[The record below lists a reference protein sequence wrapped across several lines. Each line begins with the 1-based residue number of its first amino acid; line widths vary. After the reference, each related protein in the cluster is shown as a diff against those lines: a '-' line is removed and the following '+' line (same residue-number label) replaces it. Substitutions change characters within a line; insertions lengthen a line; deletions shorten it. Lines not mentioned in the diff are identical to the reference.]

1 MSKKLKV
8 IFCPFKI
15 LYFGLPCIG
24 GGEARFS
31 MRLHPCMDEFVQ
43 LFSVFGNGIFRLR
56 ELCLKIT
63 LVVGP
68 MHISVEREGV
78 D

>member
-1 MSKKLKV
+1 MH
-8 IFCPFKI
+8 
-15 LYFGLPCIG
+15 G
-24 GGEARFS
+24 GGGGKARFS
-31 MRLHPCMDEFVQ
+31 MRLHPCMDECVQ
-43 LFSVFGNGIFRLR
+43 PFAVFGNGICRSR